1 MRKSPPATLAH
12 SRRPLQLPLV
22 ETVRNHFN
30 FVCCSVDY
38 CSHYGL
44 NSGLPGAGKFAR
56 PGADFDVRLNL
67 SWLYD
72 FLISRVVPGSRSHIS
87 GQSISSSVYRFEDT
101 DSKPEMVEH
110 PVFNYVENI
119 CVIYFTIEYL
129 LRFWVAPRKLSF
141 VKEFLNI
148 IGRFL

>member
-1 MRKSPPATLAH
+1 M
-12 SRRPLQLPLV
+12 
-22 ETVRNHFN
+22 
-30 FVCCSVDY
+30 
-38 CSHYGL
+38 L
-44 NSGLPGAGKFAR
+44 NPKFC
-56 PGADFDVRLNL
+56 
-67 SWLYD
+67 
-72 FLISRVVPGSRSHIS
+72 RVVPGSRSHIA
-87 GQSISSSVYRFEDT
+87 GQSVSSSVYRFEET

-148 IGRFL
+148 IGELIDVENLQRSVVKI